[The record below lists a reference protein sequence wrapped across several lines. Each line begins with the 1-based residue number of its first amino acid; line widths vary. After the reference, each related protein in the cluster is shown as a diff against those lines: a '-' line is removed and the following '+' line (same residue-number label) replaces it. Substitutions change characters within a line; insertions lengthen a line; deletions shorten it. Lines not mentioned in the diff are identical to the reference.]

1 MVNYQTIDRCIYL
14 SIHLSI
20 YLFIT
25 IYQSILVSSLS
36 HLSIYY
42 PFIHL
47 FILYIICPF
56 SPSIHL
62 SIFLSHVRRNKY
74 LIAPA
79 RSSTGYGI
87 AHNSRVKT
95 TCRSRLMDFYFF
107 IGLRSVFGFYCI
119 NRFNRLIPK
128 TTLLKL
134 HYFLCITVFQMTLLI
149 IPFYFIA
156 FLLGLAYLC
165 HHCILIIWHICRH

>member
-1 MVNYQTIDRCIYL
+1 M
-14 SIHLSI
+14 HLSI
-20 YLFIT
+20 YPFINLS
-25 IYQSILVSSLS
+25 IYHYLSVYPSIQLIP
-36 HLSIYY
+36 LSIYY

-47 FILYIICPF
+47 SILSIIYPF
-56 SPSIHL
+56 SSSIHL
-62 SIFLSHVRRNKY
+62 SIFSSRVWRTMY

-79 RSSTGYGI
+79 SSSTGYGI

-95 TCRSRLMDFYFF
+95 PCRSRLMGFYFF
-107 IGLRSVFGFYCI
+107 IGRRIGFGFYCI

-134 HYFLCITVFQMTLLI
+134 HYFFCITVFEMTLLI
-149 IPFYFIA
+149 TPFSFIA